1 MIDFKRVGVAAGSA
15 MLLVAA
21 NSAPFDGEVLAW
33 MSSDIPTSPAAE
45 TMMIEAALIAEDPE
59 IAAAADVPAPEVLT
73 WDDQAANLRT
83 LVAEVRF
90 HAEAT
95 AMDKD
100 MECLARAIY
109 WEARGEPLEGQL
121 AVAEVILNRV
131 EHQRFGRDVCDVV
144 TAPRQFSFVRGGAIP
159 APVNRAQYA
168 EAKAIAWIALADAW
182 KPIVGEATH
191 FHARHVNPG
200 WRLTRVAQ
208 VGNHIFYR

>member
-1 MIDFKRVGVAAGSA
+1 MIDVKRLGVAAGSA
-15 MLLVAA
+15 VLLTAA
-21 NSAPFDGEVLAW
+21 GSAPFDGDVAAW
-33 MSSDIPTSPAAE
+33 ISADSPTPPAAE
-45 TMMIEAALIAEDPE
+45 TMMVEAAPIAEDPE

-73 WDDQAANLRT
+73 WDERAASLRA

-90 HAEAT
+90 HAEAA

-100 MECLARAIY
+100 MECLARAVY

-131 EHQRFGRDVCDVV
+131 ERGRFGRDVCDVV

-182 KPIVGEATH
+182 KPIVGAATH

-200 WRLTRVAQ
+200 WRLTRVAE